1 MVIIADVIILI
12 IIIIVV
18 IIISIIV
25 RLSTQDFTFSAKS
38 QCIKCFSI
46 QWHITDFVIKSI

>member
-1 MVIIADVIILI
+1 MVIIAGVIILI

-46 QWHITDFVIKSI
+46 QWYITEFVIKSI